1 MKIVKGILFIGLL
14 LPLTVT
20 AYAEEE
26 IVLNWNDCVRE
37 AVKNNPDLMS
47 AEETLNQSEADKR
60 ITKSAIFP
68 QISADFEGRT
78 SETATAKSRTDSYS
92 FALSGKQLLFDGFKT
107 SKDIGGAEEN
117 IKASQ
122 YNYQAVSSNIRLDLR
137 TAFVEL
143 LRAQEL
149 MSLTG
154 DIATRRRQNL
164 ELIKLRHEAG
174 REHRGSLLTAEADLS
189 RAEFEVTQAERS
201 ISLARRQ
208 ISKALGLDKI
218 KPIKVKGEFSIN
230 EYNGTRPDFE
240 YITDN
245 SPFLKELTAKKEAAR
260 YGLQSAKADFFPKAY
275 LNSSVGRVSS
285 DWPPEQD
292 EWSAGISVSLPL
304 FEGGRRF
311 AEVSKTKSRFR
322 QAEADARSGRD
333 SVLVTLESTW
343 KNLQDAVSN
352 LSVQEKFLN
361 ATEERAKIAG
371 AQYENG
377 LISFDDWII
386 IEDNLVNAR
395 KAYLNSQADMLIAE
409 ARWIQAKGGTLEY
422 DQK

>member
-1 MKIVKGILFIGLL
+1 MKIAMGIILAITLFYTM
-14 LPLTVT
+14 P

-26 IVLNWNDCVRE
+26 AVLDWNDCVRE
-37 AVKNNPDLMS
+37 AIKNNPDLIS

-68 QISADFEGRT
+68 RISADFEGRT
-78 SETATAKSRTDSYS
+78 SETANSKSRTDSYS

-107 SKDIGGAEEN
+107 YNDIKSAKEN
-117 IKASQ
+117 IKSSQ
-122 YNYQAVSSNIRLDLR
+122 YNYAAVSSNIRLDLR

-143 LRAQEL
+143 MRAQEL

-154 DIATRRRQNL
+154 NIAMRRRQNL
-164 ELIKLRHEAG
+164 ELIKLRYEAG
-174 REHRGSLLTAEADLS
+174 REHRGSLLTAEADLA

-208 ISKALGLDKI
+208 ISKALGFDKM

-230 EYNGTRPDFE
+230 EYNGARPDFE
-240 YITDN
+240 YLTD
-245 SPFLKELTAKKEAAR
+245 STPFLKVLTAEKEAAR

-275 LNSSVGRVSS
+275 LNSSIGRVSS

-304 FEGGRRF
+304 FEGGRRL

-322 QAEADARSGRD
+322 QAEADAQSGRD

-352 LSVQEKFLN
+352 LSVQKKFLN
-361 ATEERAKIAG
+361 AAEERAKIAG

-377 LISFDDWII
+377 LISFDDWVI
-386 IEDNLVNAR
+386 IEDNLVNAG
-395 KAYLNSQADMLIAE
+395 KAYLNSQADMLLAE

-422 DQK
+422 DKK